1 VETLINSQDDI
12 EEIIEAF
19 DPSKAKTD
27 PTSEQDE
34 MELSQSDKNYDRF
47 KRKKVDVQ
55 LEKKLLRM
63 I

>member
-27 PTSEQDE
+27 IISEQDE
-34 MELSQSDKNYDRF
+34 MKLSLSDKNYNEF
-47 KRKKVDVQ
+47 NRKKFDQ
-55 LEKKLLRM
+55 NGSF
-63 I
+63 